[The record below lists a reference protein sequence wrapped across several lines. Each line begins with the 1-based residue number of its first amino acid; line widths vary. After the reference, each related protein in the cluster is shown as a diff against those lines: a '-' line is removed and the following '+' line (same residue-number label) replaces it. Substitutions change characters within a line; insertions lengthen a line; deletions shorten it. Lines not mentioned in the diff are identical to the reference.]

1 MKIRRWSSLRRFI
14 LILDSVVDNIGALAF
29 MGMMTVIC
37 IQIFFRYFLESPIIW
52 ATPLAMFLFIWGIWF
67 GGVAGMRDENQ
78 IRVELA
84 EIYFPMRVR
93 RFLFPLLTLL
103 SIGFL
108 ILVIF
113 KSPRII
119 QLQST
124 AVYDT
129 LPFNR
134 DALFLVVPIVG
145 SLMVITLL
153 RVFLRQIRR
162 FYFVKTQIDQKD

>member
-1 MKIRRWSSLRRFI
+1 MRRFI

-29 MGMMTVIC
+29 MGMMLVIC

-108 ILVIF
+108 ILVIV

-134 DALFLVVPIVG
+134 DVLFLVVPIVG

>member
-1 MKIRRWSSLRRFI
+1 
-14 LILDSVVDNIGALAF
+14 
-29 MGMMTVIC
+29 
-37 IQIFFRYFLESPIIW
+37 
-52 ATPLAMFLFIWGIWF
+52 
-67 GGVAGMRDENQ
+67 MRDENQ

-84 EIYFPMRVR
+84 EIYFPMQVR

-108 ILVIF
+108 ILVIA

-145 SLMVITLL
+145 SLMVIALL

-162 FYFVKTQIDQKD
+162 FYFLKTQIDKTD

>member
-1 MKIRRWSSLRRFI
+1 
-14 LILDSVVDNIGALAF
+14 
-29 MGMMTVIC
+29 
-37 IQIFFRYFLESPIIW
+37 
-52 ATPLAMFLFIWGIWF
+52 
-67 GGVAGMRDENQ
+67 
-78 IRVELA
+78 
-84 EIYFPMRVR
+84 MRVR

-108 ILVIF
+108 ILVIV

-134 DALFLVVPIVG
+134 DVLFLVVPIVG

>member
-1 MKIRRWSSLRRFI
+1 
-14 LILDSVVDNIGALAF
+14 
-29 MGMMTVIC
+29 
-37 IQIFFRYFLESPIIW
+37 
-52 ATPLAMFLFIWGIWF
+52 
-67 GGVAGMRDENQ
+67 MRDENQ

-84 EIYFPMRVR
+84 EIYFPMLVR
-93 RFLFPLLTLL
+93 QFLFPLLTLL

-108 ILVIF
+108 ILVIA

-145 SLMVITLL
+145 SLMVIALL

-162 FYFVKTQIDQKD
+162 FYFLKTQIDKTD

>member
-1 MKIRRWSSLRRFI
+1 MKNRRWSSLRRFI

-29 MGMMTVIC
+29 IGMMLVIC

-108 ILVIF
+108 ILVIV

-134 DALFLVVPIVG
+134 DVLFLVVPIVG

>member
-1 MKIRRWSSLRRFI
+1 MKNRRWSSLRRFI

-29 MGMMTVIC
+29 IGMMLVIC

-84 EIYFPMRVR
+84 EIYFPMLVR

-108 ILVIF
+108 ILVIA

-145 SLMVITLL
+145 SLMVIALL

-162 FYFVKTQIDQKD
+162 FYFLKTQIDKTD